1 MYDSI
6 VIGAGIA
13 GSVAARKLAE
23 EGKQKVL
30 LLERRNHIAGNCY
43 DRPDDHGIVIHEY
56 GPHIFHT
63 NKEEVYQYL
72 SRFTD
77 WYFFGHEVVA
87 NVHGTLIPVPFNLN
101 TLHMVYGKEQAD
113 RLEHIS
119 TLSAQRQFFLCPVAF
134 FNSNGR
140 LQISSNRTLSI
151 QAPLVIPNFVKS

>member
-77 WYFFGHEVVA
+77 WYFYGLWERA
-87 NVHGTLIPVPFNLN
+87 GRPVRAEADCRIRR
-101 TLHMVYGKEQAD
+101 GKPGSDYE
-113 RLEHIS
+113 I
-119 TLSAQRQFFLCPVAF
+119 T
-134 FNSNGR
+134 G
-140 LQISSNRTLSI
+140 
-151 QAPLVIPNFVKS
+151 K

>member
-13 GSVAARKLAE
+13 GGGSERKLAE

-56 GPHIFHT
+56 GPHIFIQIR
-63 NKEEVYQYL
+63 KKYISICQD
-72 SRFTD
+72 FTD

-101 TLHMVYGKEQAD
+101 TLHMVYGERAGRPVRAEAD
-113 RLEHIS
+113 CRIRRGKAGFQL
-119 TLSAQRQFFLCPVAF
+119 
-134 FNSNGR
+134 
-140 LQISSNRTLSI
+140 
-151 QAPLVIPNFVKS
+151 